1 MVKKDEQNEELNEE
15 VNEEIEE
22 EIKEE
27 AEVENEDTNDENNSL
42 ENELEEYKTSL
53 ARLQADF
60 MNFKKRTE
68 KEKQNLINY
77 GIENFV
83 CELLPIIDNFQRAL
97 DSEADKENEFYK
109 GIQMIESQLIELL
122 KKHGVTEIESLD
134 QGFDPNC
141 HNAIVLEEVEGV
153 DENIVTG
160 VLQKG
165 YRLNDKVIRPSMVK
179 VSK

>member
-1 MVKKDEQNEELNEE
+1 MVKKDEHNEE
-15 VNEEIEE
+15 VNEELE
-22 EIKEE
+22 KETE
-27 AEVENEDTNDENNSL
+27 TENTGENSKIDEL
-42 ENELEEYKTSL
+42 EKELEEYKTSL

-60 MNFKKRTE
+60 MNYKKRTE
-68 KEKQNLINY
+68 KEKQNIINY
-77 GIENFV
+77 GIENFI

-97 DSEADKENEFYK
+97 ESETEEENEFYK
-109 GIQMIESQLIELL
+109 GVKMIEKQLIEIL
-122 KKHGVTEIESLD
+122 KKHGVNEINSLD
-134 QGFDPNC
+134 ESFDPNC

-153 DENIVTG
+153 DEGIVTG